1 MYFHSYRKGY
11 EGNDYEQPES
21 DKIAISSAT
30 NISVS
35 MFEQGV
41 SKKHLRPRSSENN
54 KNPKI
59 HFFSKYCQV
68 SGTMVCQKTER
79 KKTEKH

>member
-1 MYFHSYRKGY
+1 MYFHSSRKGY

-30 NISVS
+30 NISVN

-41 SKKHLRPRSSENN
+41 SKKHAKTKVKWE
-54 KNPKI
+54 
-59 HFFSKYCQV
+59 Q
-68 SGTMVCQKTER
+68 QKS
-79 KKTEKH
+79 